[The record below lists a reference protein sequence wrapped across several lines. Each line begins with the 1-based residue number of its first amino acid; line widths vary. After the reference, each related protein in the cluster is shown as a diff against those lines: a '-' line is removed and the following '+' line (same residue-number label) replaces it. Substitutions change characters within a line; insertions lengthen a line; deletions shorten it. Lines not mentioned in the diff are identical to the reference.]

1 MVNPFFLIIH
11 QFSTLFIPSSEKL
24 REIWSRD
31 NIKGSDFHQP
41 ASINLYDLKTI
52 ALNLVVEELGLTE
65 PDRYVWTLRSRAT
78 FGT

>member
-41 ASINLYDLKTI
+41 ASINLYDLKTTQLFTT
-52 ALNLVVEELGLTE
+52 ANTGLE
-65 PDRYVWTLRSRAT
+65 GYHDSK
-78 FGT
+78 